1 MQFSEWFVKM
11 CANKGVSA
19 SEVAEA
25 IGVTPASASYYATG
39 RNMPKGT
46 TLYRIE
52 QYFGEK
58 YEKNDTAKSGAVFG
72 TYDAKLHCI
81 THSAPISML
90 AHAYGM
96 SSVLLSSAIGV
107 GKARAQELITPFY
120 SATDEE
126 YKKAAEFFE
135 IPLQEMKSGRIELVF
150 NPLVL
155 EKTRQLLLSEHQGD

>member
-1 MQFSEWFVKM
+1 MSFYDWFVEQ
-11 CANKGVSA
+11 CAKKEKSIAEGARAVGVS
-19 SEVAEA
+19 
-25 IGVTPASASYYATG
+25 PASANGWKNGSA
-39 RNMPKGT
+39 PKDT